1 MTAVEHGHYALPYQR
16 VQRKPKDLSQF
27 GTQAHVSGEFL
38 LFVKPERCLE
48 CSITDVS
55 ASAHVQFLRASHSH
69 AKGRSVPV
77 CVGQYYGSRSV
88 PHSLAQEQGFGSLA
102 RPENELHSVIGS
114 HVDVS
119 YFLFD
124 LERQLICL
132 GSATFSVWEIDIR
145 PI

>member
-16 VQRKPKDLSQF
+16 VQRKPKDLSQS

-38 LFVKPERCLE
+38 LFVRAEPY
-48 CSITDVS
+48 SDGTITDVS

-77 CVGQYYGSRSV
+77 CVGQHYGARSV

-119 YFLFD
+119 YLVFLIK
-124 LERQLICL
+124 RQ
-132 GSATFSVWEIDIR
+132 IDWI
-145 PI
+145 